1 VPRNCG
7 TPFFLPEA
15 LMNQD
20 EPTAQPQGDFF
31 NNQAERLQ
39 ADLQNFSRQ
48 VASCD
53 KLIRMA
59 NISLNQIDDRIAEAV
74 QVEARAAAIV
84 EASGRAASLAA
95 TEAATNAVAA
105 SVAQLTAVTAQAQQV
120 CRAIDRSHG
129 KAVLWNAAYIACALA
144 ACLLTGYVTYR
155 IGKAAAITPEIEH
168 AVELAARHETLLN
181 KATDKEKKQIADIV
195 ARRAKNR

>member
-1 VPRNCG
+1 
-7 TPFFLPEA
+7 
-15 LMNQD
+15 MNQD
-20 EPTAQPQGDFF
+20 DPTAQPQGDFF

-59 NISLNQIDDRIAEAV
+59 NISLNQIDGRIAEAA

-84 EASGRAASLAA
+84 EASARVASRVA
-95 TEAATNAVAA
+95 TEAATAAVAA
-105 SVAQLTAVTAQAQQV
+105 SVAQLTSVTKQAQQV
-120 CRAIDRSHG
+120 CREIDRSHG
-129 KAVLWNAAYIACALA
+129 KAVLWNAAYLACALA
-144 ACLLTGYVTYR
+144 ACLLTGYVTFR
-155 IGKAAAITPEIEH
+155 IGKSAAITPGIEH

-181 KATDKEKKQIADIV
+181 KATDKEKKQIAEIL
-195 ARRAKNR
+195 ARRQKNK